1 MPIILSG
8 NLGETLLAGGL
19 EKLSAPLQTEPNKTF
34 AVIDLTLQNIIMLS
48 IVFKNVDCTF
58 YSDIF
63 KTVKGKIT
71 SGT

>member
-19 EKLSAPLQTEPNKTF
+19 RKLSVTEPNKTF

-48 IVFKNVDCTF
+48 IVLKNVDCTF
-58 YSDIF
+58 YLDIF